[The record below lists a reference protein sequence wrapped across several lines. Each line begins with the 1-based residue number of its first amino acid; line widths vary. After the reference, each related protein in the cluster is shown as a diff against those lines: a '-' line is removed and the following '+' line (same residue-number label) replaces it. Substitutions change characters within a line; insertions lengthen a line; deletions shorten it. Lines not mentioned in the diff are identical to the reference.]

1 VADDIVPVQL
11 ALTEGDFITL
21 WAPRWRDGG
30 EEWEAFLGDEDAL
43 YGFPDVPHLAA
54 FVRSDAEH
62 DLSDHPA
69 WPVVQELSV
78 EELSPTDTQ
87 QYDVIGVP
95 ELVAERPD
103 NWSIAELAEITAV
116 VRSLASVCGLDV
128 VHEVLA
134 DARAFALLER
144 GSLPF
149 AGREGARLW
158 DRLGEVVV
166 QRWDEVVDALDALV
180 ATPPVEP
187 AALAIA
193 RRELVENGGV
203 VAAELAEAG
212 PHGFWDV
219 VGVDPIMIGTAEG
232 EFYTLRCYLDDH
244 AVFLGSS
251 GRIDVFSS
259 PKALA
264 RHLASA
270 GGSGHDLTAASTWPA
285 VVERAV
291 AGELEVAVE
300 AENNY
305 NLTGLDDDIAT
316 GPTAIDPTQLELGV
330 ELLTDVGDW
339 AKDPEAAEALST
351 SESLGWLVSYV
362 TRPDPTRLAPSAPFN
377 NEVSRWNE
385 LVDELSRRLRKH

>member
-11 ALTEGDFITL
+11 ALTEGDFVTL
-21 WAPRWRDGG
+21 WAPRWRDGA
-30 EEWEAFLGDEDAL
+30 EEWEAFLGDDDTL
-43 YGFPDVPHLAA
+43 YGFPDVAHLAA

-69 WPVVQELSV
+69 WPVVQELTV
-78 EELSPTDTQ
+78 EELSPTESQ

-103 NWSIAELAEITAV
+103 NWTIAELAEITAV

-128 VHEVLA
+128 VHDVLA

-144 GSLPF
+144 GTLPF

-158 DRLGEVVV
+158 DRLGEVVI
-166 QRWDEVVDALDALV
+166 QRWDEVVDALDALI
-180 ATPPVEP
+180 ATPPVDP
-187 AALAIA
+187 AALSVA
-193 RRELVENGGV
+193 RRELVEKGGID
-203 VAAELAEAG
+203 AAELAEAG

-219 VGVDPIMIGTAEG
+219 VGIDPTTIVTVDG

-244 AVFLGSS
+244 AVFLGSG
-251 GRIDVFSS
+251 GRIDVFPS

-264 RHLASA
+264 RYLA
-270 GGSGHDLTAASTWPA
+270 GDGRSGHDLTAASTWPA
-285 VVERAV
+285 VVERAA
-291 AGELEVAVE
+291 AGELEIVVD

-305 NLTGLDDDIAT
+305 NLTGLDEDIAA
-316 GPTAIDPTQLELGV
+316 GPTAIDPTQLDLGV

-362 TRPDPTRLAPSAPFN
+362 TRPDPTRLAPSPPFTD
-377 NEVSRWNE
+377 EAARWNE
-385 LVDELSRRLRKH
+385 LVEELGNRLRQH